1 MATRIDNEKFQDMIA
16 SGEIQLPDSYK
27 TDFGFVGELDEDD
40 PNYQGLFSMYNRFM
54 DPLKQ
59 FVGPAITTL
68 TGVMSGIP
76 GASFLLNTL
85 QRSSQ
90 PNIPNP
96 LALGVYRDPMTGF
109 FKDKFGYNVGPTLM
123 KSGFLK
129 PGTSSFRSYAL
140 EGLKSLD
147 QKKAD
152 DFYQQNYG
160 LTYDQVK
167 SSIQSKEDP
176 FDSYSDPNIGTSD
189 YGYQDAPGSTSGS
202 HAGGSAAA
210 DAAASQAS
218 DDAAAGAGGYR
229 RGGIVDIYG

>member
-40 PNYQGLFSMYNRFM
+40 PNYQGLFSMYNQFM

-59 FVGPAITTL
+59 FVGPAINTL
-68 TGVMSGIP
+68 TGIASGIP
-76 GASFLLNTL
+76 GAGFLLNALT
-85 QRSSQ
+85 RSSQ
-90 PNIPNP
+90 PNVPNP
-96 LALGVYRDPMTGF
+96 LALGVYKDPSTGF
-109 FKDKFGYNVGPTLM
+109 FKDKFGYNVGPTLLR
-123 KSGFLK
+123 SNFLE

-167 SSIQSKEDP
+167 ISIHIIEVP

-189 YGYQDAPGSTSGS
+189 YGYQDARGSTSGG
-202 HAGGSAAA
+202 HAGGAAAA

-229 RGGIVDIYG
+229 KGGIVDIYG

>member
-1 MATRIDNEKFQDMIA
+1 
-16 SGEIQLPDSYK
+16 
-27 TDFGFVGELDEDD
+27 
-40 PNYQGLFSMYNRFM
+40 M

-59 FVGPAITTL
+59 FVGPAINTL
-68 TGVMSGIP
+68 TGIASGIP
-76 GASFLLNTL
+76 GAGFLLNVLT
-85 QRSSQ
+85 RSSQ

-96 LALGVYRDPMTGF
+96 LALGVYKDPSTGF
-109 FKDKFGYNVGPTLM
+109 FKDKFGYNVGPTLLR
-123 KSGFLK
+123 SNFLE

-189 YGYQDAPGSTSGS
+189 YQGDGGSTGGSTSGANVEGS
-202 HAGGSAAA
+202 VSRGGTDDTAGTPFK
-210 DAAASQAS
+210 
-218 DDAAAGAGGYR
+218 

>member
-109 FKDKFGYNVGPTLM
+109 
-123 KSGFLK
+123 LK
-129 PGTSSFRSYAL
+129 INL
-140 EGLKSLD
+140 VIMLD
-147 QKKAD
+147 Q
-152 DFYQQNYG
+152 
-160 LTYDQVK
+160 
-167 SSIQSKEDP
+167 
-176 FDSYSDPNIGTSD
+176 
-189 YGYQDAPGSTSGS
+189 
-202 HAGGSAAA
+202 H
-210 DAAASQAS
+210 
-218 DDAAAGAGGYR
+218 
-229 RGGIVDIYG
+229 

>member
-1 MATRIDNEKFQDMIA
+1 VATRIDNEKFQDMIA

-40 PNYQGLFSMYNRFM
+40 PNYQGLFSMYNQFM

-59 FVGPAITTL
+59 FVGPAITSL
-68 TGVMSGIP
+68 TGVLSGIP

-90 PNIPNP
+90 PNVPNP

-123 KSGFLK
+123 KSNFLE

-147 QKKAD
+147 KQKAD
-152 DFYQQNYG
+152 SFYKQNYG
-160 LTYDQVK
+160 LTFDQVK
-167 SSIQSKEDP
+167 SAIQSKDDP
-176 FDSYSDPNIGTSD
+176 FDSYSDPNVGTSD
-189 YGYQDAPGSTSGS
+189 YQGDVGPTGESTSGANVEGS
-202 HAGGSAAA
+202 VSRGGT
-210 DAAASQAS
+210 
-218 DDAAAGAGGYR
+218 DDTPGTPFK

>member
-1 MATRIDNEKFQDMIA
+1 MIA

-59 FVGPAITTL
+59 FVGPAINTL
-68 TGVMSGIP
+68 TGIASGIP
-76 GASFLLNTL
+76 GAGFLLNVLT
-85 QRSSQ
+85 RSSQ
-90 PNIPNP
+90 PNVPNP
-96 LALGVYRDPMTGF
+96 LALGVYKDPSTGF
-109 FKDKFGYNVGPTLM
+109 FKDKFGYNVGPTLLR
-123 KSGFLK
+123 SNFLE

-189 YGYQDAPGSTSGS
+189 YGYQDAPGSGSTSGG

>member
-1 MATRIDNEKFQDMIA
+1 VATRIDNEKFQDMIA

-40 PNYQGLFSMYNRFM
+40 PNYQGLFSMYNQFM

-59 FVGPAITTL
+59 FVGPAITSL

-90 PNIPNP
+90 PNVPNP

-123 KSGFLK
+123 KSNFLE

-167 SSIQSKEDP
+167 SAIQSKDDP
-176 FDSYSDPNIGTSD
+176 FDSYSDPNVGTSD
-189 YGYQDAPGSTSGS
+189 YQGDVGPTGGPTSGANVEGS
-202 HAGGSAAA
+202 VSRGGTDDTAGTPFK
-210 DAAASQAS
+210 
-218 DDAAAGAGGYR
+218 